1 MKTLSQKAAN
11 WIENFC
17 VYPSGF
23 DRGQH
28 VRLTEQQREILRK
41 LFDTDD
47 EPPGDMTQPL
57 ASYLALLVV
66 AGPRPLAECMTGINL
81 DADIFTTWAAT
92 GPALKSVLRVDGGT
106 IVCQEL
112 RTRFPPVAA

>member
-1 MKTLSQKAAN
+1 MRTLSQKAAN
-11 WIENFC
+11 WIEKFC
-17 VYPSGF
+17 VYPFGF

-28 VRLTEQQREILRK
+28 VRLTVEQREILSK

-47 EPPGDMTQPL
+47 EPPSDMTQPL

-66 AGPRPLAECMTGINL
+66 AGPRPLADCMTGINL
-81 DADIFTTWAAT
+81 DADVFSTWAAT
-92 GPALKSVLRVDGGT
+92 GPALKSVLKCDGGQ

-112 RTRFPPVAA
+112 HTRFPPVAA